1 MTNHSS
7 NGFNEFNNDLS
18 KEIEN
23 KSDANHEAAPVIGRN
38 EPCPC
43 GSGKKYKRCCGVS
56 AAPKLSQPK
65 MNPGE
70 MPALPPGL
78 ENMDPQMMM
87 QAAQMLQRL
96 PRGQLQR
103 LQSIM
108 QRAMAGKDVTR
119 EAEEFQKTLPPDF
132 QQMMTQFAMAAGG
145 MGAGMPAEGTL
156 PALEAGGSTQ
166 ASSPSM
172 TEEEARAII
181 ERAAKQGKLSEEQAQ
196 EFLKTDATSS
206 SSPSTEDKEGKGI
219 GKFWK
224 NLTGKQS

>member
-1 MTNHSS
+1 MTNEPTSPDS
-7 NGFNEFNNDLS
+7 TTQES
-18 KEIEN
+18 TP
-23 KSDANHEAAPVIGRN
+23 SIGRN

-56 AAPKLSQPK
+56 AAPKLTPPK
-65 MNPGE
+65 IDPGQ
-70 MPALPPGL
+70 MPAMPPGM
-78 ENMDPQMMM
+78 ENMDPQMMT

-108 QRAMAGKDVTR
+108 QRAMAGKDVSR

-132 QQMMTQFAMAAGG
+132 QQMMTQFAMAAGA
-145 MGAGMPAEGTL
+145 MGGAEGGAAAL
-156 PALEAGGSTQ
+156 PASAPAA
-166 ASSPSM
+166 ASAPM
-172 TEEEARAII
+172 TEEEARAIV
-181 ERAAKQGKLSEEQAQ
+181 ERAAKQGKLSEDQAKELLQADAQSEGQ
-196 EFLKTDATSS
+196 E
-206 SSPSTEDKEGKGI
+206 EGKGI

>member
-1 MTNHSS
+1 MTDELNSTPQDNTPS
-7 NGFNEFNNDLS
+7 
-18 KEIEN
+18 
-23 KSDANHEAAPVIGRN
+23 IGRN

-65 MNPGE
+65 FNPGD
-70 MPALPPGL
+70 MPAMPPGM
-78 ENMDPQMMM
+78 ENMDPQMMT

-108 QRAMAGKDVTR
+108 QRAMAGKDVTQ

-132 QQMMTQFAMAAGG
+132 QQMMTQFAMTSG
-145 MGAGMPAEGTL
+145 MMGGAGAEATPVANEPAAAA
-156 PALEAGGSTQ
+156 P
-166 ASSPSM
+166 M
-172 TEEEARAII
+172 TEEEARAIV
-181 ERAAKQGKLSEEQAQ
+181 ERAAKQGKLSDEQAQ
-196 EFLKTDATSS
+196 ELLQAESS
-206 SSPSTEDKEGKGI
+206 ADEKSKGI

-224 NLTGKQS
+224 NLTGNKQS